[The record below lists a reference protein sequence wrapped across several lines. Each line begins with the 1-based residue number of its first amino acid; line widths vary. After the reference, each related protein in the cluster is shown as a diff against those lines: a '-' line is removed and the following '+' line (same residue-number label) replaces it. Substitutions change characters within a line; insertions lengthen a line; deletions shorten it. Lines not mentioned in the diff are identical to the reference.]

1 MLSNKMAPVVWGGVM
16 LWGREV
22 WVGLGGF
29 GRVWMFS
36 VVEYLHEAL
45 SY

>member
-1 MLSNKMAPVVWGGVM
+1 MLSQQDGPGGWGGVM

-29 GRVWMFS
+29 WRVWMFS